1 MKIKI
6 NNVLKKINKKLIEK
20 ALRTVLIVISTAII
34 ISMSF
39 LLYITYRYQKYTNQ
53 KYPVYAYQNKANL
66 NYEVVMI
73 QNDIIPEKSLGEG
86 STYIS
91 SLVDYINT
99 DLKYQFKGER
109 AGEISGIY
117 NIKGVLEGYIPD
129 DKGNTSLWKRNY
141 NLLPDTSFNVNDKA
155 ISIEKILPVKLNTYN
170 DFMKMAVKKLEFP
183 VYSKLTITWNII
195 SEIKTDKGVIKES
208 VSPVMEIPLNDK
220 YFAIGGKLMDEKK
233 SAIEETRQIISPT
246 YEKKIF
252 CYWCTVI
259 VSMLFLLYMLI
270 FTSPYAI
277 TDPLIKKLKK
287 IFKEHG
293 MRMVSIN
300 SNIQCASRAVIE
312 VGTIDDLVRVADEI
326 GRPILYESSEDIQDI
341 NNFFVIDESIVYMFD
356 AAKNVL
362 KALPESQEENNSIN
376 V

>member
-1 MKIKI
+1 MKITI
-6 NNVLKKINKKLIEK
+6 NDVLKKINKKLIKK
-20 ALRTVLIVISTAII
+20 ALRTVLIVISTVII

-99 DLKYQFKGER
+99 ELKYQFKGER
-109 AGEISGIY
+109 AGEISGVY
-117 NIKGVLEGYIPD
+117 NITGVLEGYIPD

-183 VYSKLTITWNII
+183 VYSKLIITWNII
-195 SEIKTDKGVIKES
+195 SEIKTDKGIIKES
-208 VSPVMEIPLNDK
+208 LSPVMEIPLNDK
-220 YFAIGGKLMDEKK
+220 YFTIGGKLMDEKK

-246 YEKKIF
+246 YEKKIVS
-252 CYWCTVI
+252 YWCTAI
-259 VSMLFLLYMLI
+259 ISILFLLYMLV

-300 SNIQCASRAVIE
+300 SNIQYASRAVIE

-326 GRPILYESSEDIQDI
+326 GRPILYKSSENIQEV
-341 NNFFVIDESIVYMFD
+341 NNFFVIDDSTVYIFD
-356 AAKNVL
+356 AAQNVL
-362 KALPESQEENNSIN
+362 KVLTESQEEKKLIN
-376 V
+376 A